1 MSTLAPTN
9 TLTALNVPK
18 AATVPT
24 LEQPGIQPMQAVG
37 APPASPTSNPQ
48 VTPPAVIPPP
58 PPPTTQPPIPGGQ
71 QFGAGSNLLS
81 TQINP
86 SAPTASAPNTNFGTG
101 AVTAGPAFNPT
112 DSDRFANYSGRLDG
126 AVNELTTGPNRTA
139 MAMTA
144 LQDFDTA
151 GQPQL
156 EAGYRRVGQLASK
169 FGRIGSGM
177 TTNDL
182 TGLSATYQRDRG
194 LMARGLARDVAE
206 GDINDRFRRVDS
218 LNGLRLG
225 EEGIQSNRRGEMRTD
240 RGYNTGVDQWNQGA
254 LFDRQR
260 AGNDYTSD
268 YEDRLYN
275 QNRAGA
281 NDLRG
286 ERDYQTNRSDKAQE
300 DQIRQRTMEES
311 LLNSS
316 FGRASDR
323 LNAGSSGN
331 PAGAYESFANRMG
344 SDASDLMGAG
354 AGLLTQGST
363 KRPEIDYEQLIQA
376 LLSQRGG

>member
-1 MSTLAPTN
+1 M
-9 TLTALNVPK
+9 TLTAPDPTKPAVPP
-18 AATVPT
+18 APT
-24 LEQPGIQPMQAVG
+24 LQQPGIQPMTSVAQ
-37 APPASPTSNPQ
+37 PPASPATNPQ

-58 PPPTTQPPIPGGQ
+58 PAP

-86 SAPTASAPNTNFGTG
+86 SAPTATAPNTNFGTG
-101 AVTAGPAFNPT
+101 AVQAGPSFNPT
-112 DSDRFANYSGRLDG
+112 DSDRFANYSGKLDG
-126 AVNELTTGPNRTA
+126 AVNELSSGPNRTQ

-156 EAGYRRVGQLASK
+156 EAGYRRVGQQAAK

-218 LNGLRLG
+218 LSGLRG
-225 EEGIQSNRRGEMRTD
+225 QEEGIQSNRRGEMRTD

-268 YEDRLYN
+268 YEDRLYG
-275 QNRAGA
+275 QRRTGE

-286 ERDYQTNRSDKAQE
+286 ERDYQTNRSDKALE
-300 DQIRQRTMEES
+300 DSIRQRTMEES

-323 LNAGSSGN
+323 LSAGSSGN
-331 PAGAYESFANRMG
+331 PAGAYENFANRMG